1 MDGQEVRRV
10 ALIDPSYIKDYSLSI
25 LLVIS
30 GVDKSLF
37 IRCEAK

>member
-1 MDGQEVRRV
+1 MDKKLYGRV
-10 ALIDPSYIKDYSLSI
+10 ALIDPSYIKDFLTI